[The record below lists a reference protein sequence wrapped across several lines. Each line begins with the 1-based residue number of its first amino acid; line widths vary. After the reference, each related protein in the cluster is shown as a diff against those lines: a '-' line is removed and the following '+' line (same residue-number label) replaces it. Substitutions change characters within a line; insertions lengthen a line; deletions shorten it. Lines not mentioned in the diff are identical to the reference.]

1 MKTICLFSLFP
12 LAAVFWL
19 MLILP
24 ANPEE
29 PRLSPAQVSVI
40 AKQIARLQYPQERA
54 LAAGWTDA
62 KKVAEF
68 ICRPLATKVLKRRSK
83 HTDRV
88 FLGTNEPNTLRLMSN
103 SRLQGSGQARAGNE
117 WRGFTFT
124 CRLSPMTGKAASFET
139 SSSPQMPKQRV
150 LPTLR

>member
-1 MKTICLFSLFP
+1 MKTNGLFFLFTP
-12 LAAVFWL
+12 AAVFWL
-19 MLILP
+19 MLISP
-24 ANPEE
+24 AFAANPDE

-40 AKQIARLQYPQERA
+40 AKQIARLKYPQERA

-88 FLGTNEPNTLRLMSN
+88 FLGTDEPNTLHLMSN
-103 SRLQGSGQARAGNE
+103 RRLQGSGQARTGNE

-124 CRLSPMTGKAASFET
+124 CRLSPMTGKAVSFET
-139 SSSPQMPKQRV
+139 SSSSNLGR
-150 LPTLR
+150 R